1 MLKHIKTCLRL
12 DTRDIGQ
19 MLISRDSSLSFGS
32 CSFNSEK
39 WRELMT
45 VCIVMHDLPF
55 QFVEYKGLRAMLQ
68 YLYPDVELVSRNTA
82 KVDSLKLYAREKI
95 KIKNMLDACP
105 GRISL
110 TSDMWTSLTTY
121 GYWCMTAH
129 FLDKN
134 WKLHKRIL
142 SFCLMPPPHTGIALS
157 EKIFSLLSDWGIEE
171 KIFSITLDNAAS
183 NDVSVDAL
191 LKQLNLRGLLPFHG
205 EFFQLRCCAHI
216 LNLVVQDGLKSI
228 DKLVEKIR
236 DSVKYVKGSQQ
247 RKQKFL
253 ECVKLVS
260 MGSNKGLSQDVVTR
274 WNSTYLMLE
283 SIALVFDPR
292 YKTQFIDFC
301 YKKAFELNSKE
312 LLSLRAKLESL
323 FHEYALKLD
332 HYVSPPTCKKKDK
345 GKAPYGMEVDE
356 SDLMKLELYLDEPRI
371 KRSYQLDIL
380 SYWKRNQCRY
390 PILAAMARDLL
401 CILVSTVASEAAF
414 SVGSCVLDQ
423 FRSSLKHE
431 TVEAIVCTRDWL
443 YGNEGIFF
451 KFFIVLLNIVTLSLT
466 NAN

>member
-1 MLKHIKTCLRL
+1 
-12 DTRDIGQ
+12 
-19 MLISRDSSLSFGS
+19 
-32 CSFNSEK
+32 
-39 WRELMT
+39 
-45 VCIVMHDLPF
+45 MHDLPF

-82 KVDSLKLYAREKI
+82 KADSLKLYAREKM

-110 TSDMWTSLTTY
+110 TSDLWTSLTTY
-121 GYWCMTAH
+121 GYLCLTAH

-134 WKLHKRIL
+134 WKLHKRII

-191 LKQLNLRGLLPFHG
+191 QKQLNLRGLLPFHG
-205 EFFQLRCCAHI
+205 EFFHLRCCAHI

-228 DKLVEKIR
+228 DKSVEKIR

-260 MGSNKGLSQDVVTR
+260 MGNNKGLSQDVVTR

-283 SIALVFDPR
+283 SALFYR
-292 YKTQFIDFC
+292 H
-301 YKKAFELNSKE
+301 AFQN
-312 LLSLRAKLESL
+312 
-323 FHEYALKLD
+323 
-332 HYVSPPTCKKKDK
+332 
-345 GKAPYGMEVDE
+345 
-356 SDLMKLELYLDEPRI
+356 LELSDSNYKNCPNSDEWERV
-371 KRSYQLDIL
+371 R
-380 SYWKRNQCRY
+380 RY
-390 PILAAMARDLL
+390 P
-401 CILVSTVASEAAF
+401 
-414 SVGSCVLDQ
+414 
-423 FRSSLKHE
+423 SS
-431 TVEAIVCTRDWL
+431 
-443 YGNEGIFF
+443 
-451 KFFIVLLNIVTLSLT
+451 
-466 NAN
+466 